1 LLTDL
6 STCPASRCAPDA
18 AASTA
23 PHPAFRDDHDTPLL
37 WAGMG
42 KVLELIWGER
52 EAEYFFGSDWTDQW
66 GDLPDGQRN
75 Q

>member
-1 LLTDL
+1 
-6 STCPASRCAPDA
+6 
-18 AASTA
+18 
-23 PHPAFRDDHDTPLL
+23 
-37 WAGMG
+37 MG